1 MFLNDNNFWHLVK
14 IPESIFIYHFFVYS
28 VCVLKMDSNELDL
41 DKIDVKN
48 LVLLNTFLI
57 DKCRYRVFYNS
68 GLLIYE
74 KEKSKKGKQMNLT
87 F

>member
-1 MFLNDNNFWHLVK
+1 MF
-14 IPESIFIYHFFVYS
+14 S
-28 VCVLKMDSNELDL
+28 VCVLKMDHNE
-41 DKIDVKN
+41 IDVKN

-74 KEKSKKGKQMNLT
+74 KEKSKKGKHIKLI